1 MSRKPII
8 AGNWKMHNNNAQSIE
23 LTEGLKAEL
32 KEIDKNLLP
41 EVVIAPVFTSLYVVN
56 EELNKCGCGKIKMAS
71 QNCYYEPKGAFTGE
85 VSIDMLKDF
94 GFEVDFST
102 RKIDIYNPKK
112 GTKAEKY
119 IDEIIE
125 EQYENLVLEIKKE
138 MF

>member
-56 EELNKCGCGKIKMAS
+56 EELNKCG
-71 QNCYYEPKGAFTGE
+71 
-85 VSIDMLKDF
+85 
-94 GFEVDFST
+94 
-102 RKIDIYNPKK
+102 
-112 GTKAEKY
+112 
-119 IDEIIE
+119 
-125 EQYENLVLEIKKE
+125 
-138 MF
+138 